1 MGMNV
6 LLTSNILKELDNK
19 KYFVRVPE
27 EALYTEEEL
36 KMFGIRVDVE
46 RKGKV
51 KMPSRTNVVYLSAK
65 QILDIYKDGFPI
77 YLVDRDKIYEF
88 ASMLDDMYVKLKNSV
103 DGVNSPYT
111 EIIDEFL
118 TEVLHY
124 NKHRINTVVND
135 DIKKAE
141 EELGFDLFEDVRP
154 TGPEIVFDKNK
165 FIVD

>member
-1 MGMNV
+1 MGMNS
-6 LLTSNILKELDNK
+6 LLTRNILKELDNK

-36 KMFGIRVDVE
+36 KMFGIRADIE
-46 RKGKV
+46 KKGKM
-51 KMPSRTNVVYLSAK
+51 KIPKRTNVVYLSVR

-77 YLVDRDKIYEF
+77 YLTERDKIYDF
-88 ASMLDDMYVKLKNSV
+88 AKILDETYVKLKNSV

-118 TEVLHY
+118 TEVLNY
-124 NKHRINTVVND
+124 NKHKINSVVNE

-141 EELGFDLFEDVRP
+141 EELGFDLFEQVRP
-154 TGPEIVFDKNK
+154 TGVEVIFDKSK